1 MTFLNRMK
9 GTLVLI
15 LNLYVLTP
23 LTAQTPPPFPVE
35 PAQTMPTASEEK
47 KTLIIGVDPD
57 SPPFVVQVGTKEL
70 SGFDINM
77 MNKLCK
83 IIQRHCEFK
92 MMKWPDLLPAVL
104 DNKID
109 MAVSGITIT
118 LERSKTTLFSLPYT
132 LSYSRIL
139 TSAKNY
145 PSKSFNFSDLNKKK
159 IGVYSGTLYE
169 TQAKEIGIKDASIIP
184 FVNSDDA
191 IKALTND
198 DVDFLMLDNATGI
211 YWAANSSG
219 QLKLVGTP
227 YVSGYGMG
235 IALSPQDEKLLPE
248 INKALIQY
256 QNSQDYQE
264 NYKRFLNLH

>member
-1 MTFLNRMK
+1 
-9 GTLVLI
+9 
-15 LNLYVLTP
+15 
-23 LTAQTPPPFPVE
+23 
-35 PAQTMPTASEEK
+35 
-47 KTLIIGVDPD
+47 
-57 SPPFVVQVGTKEL
+57 
-70 SGFDINM
+70 
-77 MNKLCK
+77 
-83 IIQRHCEFK
+83 
-92 MMKWPDLLPAVL
+92 
-104 DNKID
+104 
-109 MAVSGITIT
+109 
-118 LERSKTTLFSLPYT
+118 
-132 LSYSRIL
+132 
-139 TSAKNY
+139 
-145 PSKSFNFSDLNKKK
+145 
-159 IGVYSGTLYE
+159 
-169 TQAKEIGIKDASIIP
+169 
-184 FVNSDDA
+184 VNSDDA